1 MTGYNVRYKPFIND
15 KNRISPLKM
24 ERNRFYLVKEYN
36 YVDGDNKK
44 YSDIEAPIIYT
55 LFVSK
60 AKDIIHCVKVSNVRP
75 DLVKKFFGKF
85 LNKETEE
92 LEMKGRS
99 SVIYES
105 IVKKVP
111 IVTNNAYRT
120 YKLSG
125 VKRVLELNIDVA
137 EITPKI
143 RKVNKILPKPKIE
156 PKGKK

>member
-1 MTGYNVRYKPFIND
+1 MKNYNVRYKNFIDD
-15 KNRISPLKM
+15 KNIIQPQKM
-24 ERNRFYLVKEYN
+24 KRNEFYLIKEYK
-36 YVDGDNKK
+36 YVDGDKK
-44 YSDIEAPIIYT
+44 TFSETEAPIIYT

-60 AKDIIHCVKVSNVRP
+60 AYDIVHCVKVSNVRP
-75 DLVKKFFGKF
+75 DLVKRFFGKL

-99 SVIYES
+99 SAIYEG

-125 VKRVLELNIDVA
+125 LKRVLELNMNIT

-143 RKVNKILPKPKIE
+143 RKVKKVPPKPKIE
-156 PKGKK
+156 PKK

>member
-15 KNRISPLKM
+15 KSIIVPQKM

-36 YVDGDNKK
+36 YTDGDNKK
-44 YSDIEAPIIYT
+44 YSDLEAPIIYT

-60 AKDIIHCVKVSNVRP
+60 PKDIIHCVKVSNVRP

-85 LNKETEE
+85 LNKQTEE

-99 SVIYES
+99 SAIYES

-111 IVTNNAYRT
+111 IVTNSAYRT

-125 VKRVLELNIDVA
+125 LKRVLELNMDVA
-137 EITPKI
+137 RITPKI
-143 RKVNKILPKPKIE
+143 TKIKKILPKPKIE